1 MAEHPSEY
9 DFTRVEARWQA
20 FWEQNSTFAAREDAA
35 GRARPKYYVLDMF
48 PYPSGEGLHIGHPVC
63 YFPTDILARFKRAQG
78 HNVLHPTGWDAFGL
92 PTEQYALKTGTHP
105 AETTRKN
112 IARFREQLRRLGFVY
127 DRAREVNTTDP
138 HYFRWTQWIFLQLF
152 KHGLAYVDE
161 KPVWYCPALG
171 TVLANE
177 EVLNTAE
184 GPRSERGSH
193 PVERRNLRQWVL
205 RITAYADKLLAGL
218 EKLDWPESTKKLQ
231 TNWIGRS
238 EGAEVRFALRD
249 FPGEELVVFT
259 TRPDTLFGATYM
271 VVAPEHPLLA
281 KITTPA
287 QREAV
292 AAYQER
298 ARAKSDLERAELAK
312 DKTGVFT
319 GAYAINPVNGREI
332 PIWVADYVLM
342 TYGTGAIMA
351 VPAHDERDFEF
362 AKQFNLPMYVV
373 IAPPAQWL
381 VDTAKRYLIRTG
393 QNASENYDNQPPE
406 RFKDGLGSRYAAT
419 CAKFEA
425 FTGEGL
431 ITGSTGPDIS
441 ITGLTATE
449 GKKKI
454 TAWLES
460 KSLGKKTVNFK
471 LRDWLFS
478 RQRYWGEPFPI
489 VWVRAADYA
498 KLEKYPQSPLRE
510 FLPETLITF
519 QKDGVRWIAIP
530 LPSSALPLQLPEIAN
545 YQPSGTGESP
555 LAKADAWLHVRVN
568 LATGE
573 IVSGEKIGPSTSLRA
588 GNEWVAGM
596 RETNTMPQWAGSC
609 WYYLRYLDPDD
620 DKQLLDPAREA
631 YWGMPDMYIG
641 GAEHAVLHLL
651 YARFWNEFLHDI
663 GAVRAPEPFPKLF
676 HQGMLLGED
685 GQKMS
690 KSRGNVVNP
699 DDFIAEY
706 GADVLR
712 VYLMFLGPVEAEK
725 PWNSAGVEGSVRF
738 LKRVWREFVGA
749 DGAPTA
755 KLARD
760 GADDADTARLV
771 HESIKKVTHDYET
784 LRFNTA
790 VSQLMIL
797 LNHLA
802 AQPGY
807 TLATARVFA
816 QLLAPLAPHLAEELW
831 EKLGGAPSVAEQP
844 WPSFDPAKLR
854 RDMVKIVIQVNGK
867 LRGDVDVP
875 VAMGAAEIIALA
887 KAHERVAPHLAGKTL
902 VKEIYVPGKILNLVV
917 R

>member
-1 MAEHPSEY
+1 MATSTSEY
-9 DFTRVEARWQA
+9 DFRRVEARWQA
-20 FWEQNSTFAAREDAA
+20 FWEQNRTFAAREDAA

-92 PTEQYALKTGTHP
+92 PTEQYAIKTGTHP

-112 IARFREQLRRLGFVY
+112 IARFREQLRALGFVY
-127 DRAREVNTTDP
+127 DREREVNTTDP
-138 HYFRWTQWIFLQLF
+138 RYFRWTQWIFLQLF

-177 EVLNTAE
+177 EVLNTDE

-231 TNWIGRS
+231 ANWIGRS

-281 KITTPA
+281 KITAPA
-287 QREAV
+287 QRAAV
-292 AAYQER
+292 EKYR
-298 ARAKSDLERAELAK
+298 AGIGQKSDLERTDLAK
-312 DKTGVFT
+312 SKTGVFT
-319 GAYAINPVNGREI
+319 GAYATNPVNGRAI
-332 PIWVADYVLM
+332 PIWAADYVLM
-342 TYGTGAIMA
+342 SYGTGAIMA

-362 AKQFNLPMYVV
+362 AQQFGLEIIPV
-373 IAPPAQWL
+373 IAPP
-381 VDTAKRYLIRTG
+381 KG
-393 QNASENYDNQPPE
+393 KENTPLPFTDVGLMANSGPY
-406 RFKDGLGSRYAAT
+406 DGLES
-419 CAKFEA
+419 F
-425 FTGEGL
+425 
-431 ITGSTGPDIS
+431 
-441 ITGLTATE
+441 E
-449 GKKKI
+449 GKRRI
-454 TAWLES
+454 TADLAL
-460 KSLGKKTVNFK
+460 KNQAKATVNFK

-510 FLPETLITF
+510 FLPETLITY
-519 QKDGVRWIAIP
+519 QKDGVRWCAIP
-530 LPSSALPLQLPEIAN
+530 LPSSALPLPLPEIAN

-555 LAKADAWLHVRVN
+555 LAKADSWLQVRVN

-573 IVSGEKIGPSTSLRA
+573 FASGEKL
-588 GNEWVAGM
+588 GNDWVAGV

-609 WYYLRYLDPDD
+609 WYYLRYLDPNDD
-620 DKQLLDPAREA
+620 RQLLDPAREA
-631 YWGMPDMYIG
+631 YWGMPDIYIG

-651 YARFWNEFLHDI
+651 YARFWHIFLHDI
-663 GAVRAPEPFPKLF
+663 GAVHAPEPFPKLF

-712 VYLMFLGPVEAEK
+712 IYLMFLGPVEDSK
-725 PWNSAGVEGSVRF
+725 PWNSSGVEGTVRF
-738 LKRVWREFVGA
+738 LKRLWREFVGP
-749 DGAPTA
+749 DGAPAA
-755 KLARD
+755 KLATE
-760 GADDADTARLV
+760 GEDDTDTARLV
-771 HESIKKVTHDYET
+771 HETIKKVTHDYET

-797 LNHLA
+797 LNHLST
-802 AQPGY
+802 QPRY
-807 TLATARVFA
+807 TLATARTFA

-831 EKLGGAPSVAEQP
+831 EKLGGAPSIAEQP
-844 WPSFDPAKLR
+844 WPHFDPAKLA
-854 RDMVKIVIQVNGK
+854 RDVVKIVIQVNGK
-867 LRGDVDVP
+867 LRGDIEVP
-875 VAMGAAEIIALA
+875 VALGAADIIALA
-887 KAHERVAPHLAGKTL
+887 KAHERVVPHLAGKTI

>member
-1 MAEHPSEY
+1 MAASTPEY
-9 DFTRVEARWQA
+9 DIARVEARWQA
-20 FWEQNSTFAAREDAA
+20 FWAQNRTFSARDDAV

-92 PTEQYALKTGTHP
+92 PTEQFALKTGTHP

-112 IARFREQLRRLGFVY
+112 VARFREQLRNLGFVY
-127 DRAREVNTTDP
+127 DREREVNTTDP

-152 KHGLAYVDE
+152 KRGLAFVDE

-177 EVLNTAE
+177 EVLNTDE

-218 EKLDWPESTKKLQ
+218 DKLDWPESTKKLQ
-231 TNWIGRS
+231 ANWIGRS

-281 KITTPA
+281 QITTA
-287 QREAV
+287 GQRAAV
-292 AAYQER
+292 TDYQLS
-298 ARAKSDLERAELAK
+298 ARSKSDLERAELAK
-312 DKTGVFT
+312 TKTGVFT

-351 VPAHDERDFEF
+351 VPAHDERDFAF
-362 AKQFNLPMYVV
+362 AKQFGLEIIPVV
-373 IAPPAQWL
+373 AQN
-381 VDTAKRYLIRTG
+381 G
-393 QNASENYDNQPPE
+393 QPPQE
-406 RFKDGLGSRYAAT
+406 LPYCEAGAMMNSGPYNGLDS
-419 CAKFEA
+419 
-425 FTGEGL
+425 L
-431 ITGSTGPDIS
+431 
-441 ITGLTATE
+441 E
-449 GKKKI
+449 GKRRI
-454 TAWLES
+454 TADLAA
-460 KSLGKKTVNFK
+460 KNQAKATVNFK

-510 FLPETLITF
+510 FLPDTLITF

-530 LPSSALPLQLPEIAN
+530 LPAAALPLQLPEISN

-555 LAKADAWLHVRVN
+555 LAKADAWLHVNVN
-568 LATGE
+568 LQTGE
-573 IVSGEKIGPSTSLRA
+573 MVSGEKQGA
-588 GNEWVAGM
+588 EWVAGM

-609 WYYLRYLDPDD
+609 WYYLRYLNPND
-620 DKQLLDPAREA
+620 DKHLLDPEQEK

-651 YARFWNEFLHDI
+651 YARFWHEFLHDI
-663 GAVRAPEPFPKLF
+663 GVVRAPEPFPKLF

-699 DDFIAEY
+699 DDFVKEH

-712 VYLMFLGPVEAEK
+712 IYLMFLGPVESEK
-725 PWNSAGVEGSVRF
+725 PWNSAGVEGVVRF
-738 LKRVWREFVGA
+738 LRRVWREFIGPDGGPAEKLAQGGA
-749 DGAPTA
+749 DGAE
-755 KLARD
+755 
-760 GADDADTARLV
+760 TARAV
-771 HESIKKVTHDYET
+771 HAAIKKVTHDYET
-784 LRFNTA
+784 LSFNTA

-797 LNHLA
+797 LNHLS
-802 AQPGY
+802 AQPRY
-807 TLATARVFA
+807 SLATARIFA
-816 QLLAPLAPHLAEELW
+816 QLIAPLAPHLAEELW
-831 EKLGGAPSVAEQP
+831 EKLGGTPSVAEQP
-844 WPSFDPAKLR
+844 WPQFDPAKLVS
-854 RDMVKIVIQVNGK
+854 DTVKIVIQVNGK
-867 LRGDVDVP
+867 LRGDIEVP
-875 VAMGAAEIIALA
+875 VAASAADVVALG
-887 KAHERVAPHLAGKTL
+887 KAHERVAPHLAGKTI

>member
-1 MAEHPSEY
+1 MAEPTSEY
-9 DFTRVEARWQA
+9 DFARVEARWQA
-20 FWEQNSTFAAREDAA
+20 FWEQNRTFAAREDEA

-48 PYPSGEGLHIGHPVC
+48 PYPSGEGLHIGHGVS
-63 YFPTDILARFKRAQG
+63 YFPTDILTRFKHAQG
-78 HNVLHPTGWDAFGL
+78 RNVLHPTGWDAFGL
-92 PTEQYALKTGTHP
+92 PTEQYAIKTGTHP

-112 IARFREQLRRLGFVY
+112 ITRFREQLRNLGCVY
-127 DRAREVNTTDP
+127 DRDREVNTTDP

-177 EVLNTAE
+177 EVLNTDE

-218 EKLDWPESTKKLQ
+218 PQLDWPESTKKLQ
-231 TNWIGRS
+231 ANWIGRS

-249 FPGEELVVFT
+249 FSGDELVVFT

-281 KITTPA
+281 KITAPA

-292 AAYQER
+292 DKYKSAIGQ
-298 ARAKSDLERAELAK
+298 KSDLERTDLAK
-312 DKTGVFT
+312 GKTGVFT
-319 GAYAINPVNGREI
+319 GAYALNPVNGREI
-332 PIWVADYVLM
+332 PIWAADYVLM
-342 TYGTGAIMA
+342 SYGTGAIMA
-351 VPAHDERDFEF
+351 VPAHDERDYEF
-362 AKQFNLPMYVV
+362 AQQFGLEIISV
-373 IAPPAQWL
+373 IAPPKGKENTPL
-381 VDTAKRYLIRTG
+381 PFTETG
-393 QNASENYDNQPPE
+393 VMANSGPY
-406 RFKDGLGSRYAAT
+406 DGLES
-419 CAKFEA
+419 
-425 FTGEGL
+425 L
-431 ITGSTGPDIS
+431 
-441 ITGLTATE
+441 E
-449 GKKKI
+449 GKRRI
-454 TAWLES
+454 TADLAL
-460 KSLGKKTVNFK
+460 KNQAKATVNFK

-498 KLEKYPQSPLRE
+498 KLEKYPSSPLRE

-519 QKDGVRWIAIP
+519 QKDGVRWCAVP
-530 LPSSALPLQLPEIAN
+530 LPSAALPLQLPEIAN

-555 LAKADAWLHVRVN
+555 LAKAEAWLHVQVN

-573 IVSGEKIGPSTSLRA
+573 IVSNPSTSLRA
-588 GNEWVAGM
+588 ADEWVAGV

-609 WYYLRYLDPDD
+609 WYYLRYLDPNDD
-620 DKQLLDPAREA
+620 RQLLDPAREA
-631 YWGMPDMYIG
+631 YWGMPDLYIG

-651 YARFWNEFLHDI
+651 YARFWHEFLHDI

-699 DDFIAEY
+699 DDFITEH

-725 PWNSAGVEGSVRF
+725 PWNNAGVEGAVRF
-738 LKRVWREFVGA
+738 LKRVWRELVGP
-749 DGAPTA
+749 DGAPA
-755 KLARD
+755 PKLARD
-760 GADDADTARLV
+760 GEDDADTARLV
-771 HESIKKVTHDYET
+771 HESVKKVTHDYET

-797 LNHLA
+797 LNHLS
-802 AQPGY
+802 AQPRY
-807 TLATARVFA
+807 TLATARVYA

-831 EKLGGAPSVAEQP
+831 EKLGGAPSIAAHP
-844 WPSFDPAKLR
+844 WPQFDPAKLA
-854 RDMVKIVIQVNGK
+854 RDVVKIVIQVNGK
-867 LRGDVDVP
+867 LRGDIDVP
-875 VAMGAAEIIALA
+875 VATPAAEIIALA
-887 KAHERVAPHLAGKTL
+887 KAHERVGPHLAGKTL